1 MALLAGRPV
10 AEEAH
15 RVDGFV
21 GRAAGDEHTQAG
33 QRTGPGR
40 VQDVGDSGHDLRHL
54 RHPAEPAFAL
64 RQRAVIG
71 ADEAHAVGFQP
82 RAVACRSGVKPHPR
96 VHRGRG
102 EHRLVGGE
110 QRRCRQ
116 IVGDAVRHLG
126 HNIAGRRG
134 HHHDI
139 GLLPEPDMS
148 DVALGGQRERV
159 GVDRPAGERLHRER
173 GHEFGA
179 GTGED
184 AAHLGAALPEPPDE
198 VEAFVGG
205 DAACDHQQYPL
216 AAERCAGFGSALV
229 SRVLHADTLRGRRNR
244 RKRVAGAGQ
253 GQCTSGGSDIR
264 IASGLPPVSSPKRV
278 PRS

>member
-1 MALLAGRPV
+1 MALLAGGPV

-15 RVDGFV
+15 RVDGLI
-21 GRAAGDEHTQAG
+21 GRAAGDEHPQAG
-33 QRTGPGR
+33 ERAGPGR
-40 VQDVGDSGHDLRHL
+40 VQDFGNGGHDLRHL
-54 RHPAEPAFAL
+54 GHPAGAAFAL

-71 ADEAHAVGFQP
+71 ADEAHTVGFQP
-82 RAVACRSGVKPHPR
+82 RAIARRRGMVPHPR
-96 VHRGRG
+96 VHRGRR
-102 EHRLVGGE
+102 EHWLVGGE
-110 QRRCRQ
+110 QRRGRQ
-116 IVGDAVRHLG
+116 IVRDAVRHLRHDVG
-126 HNIAGRRG
+126 GRRR

-139 GLLPEPDMS
+139 GLLPQPDVG

-159 GVDRPAGERLHRER
+159 GEGRPAGEGLDRQRS
-173 GHEFGA
+173 HEFGA
-179 GTGED
+179 GTGQD